1 MASGRCPRVSDLQ
14 RLTARVTG
22 RVQGVGYRWWVVD
35 TATRL
40 GLVGWVRNADDERAV
55 ELVAEGEPAPLD
67 ALESQLADGPGAAW
81 VDRVEASHG
90 PASGGMTR
98 FEIRR

>member
-1 MASGRCPRVSDLQ
+1 M
-14 RLTARVTG
+14 G

-35 TATRL
+35 AASRL
-40 GLVGWVRNADDERAV
+40 GLVGWVRNSDDERAV
-55 ELVAEGEPAPLD
+55 ELVAEGDASLLD
-67 ALESQLADGPGAAW
+67 TLEEQVGRGPGAAR
-81 VDRVEASHG
+81 VDRVEASRG

>member
-1 MASGRCPRVSDLQ
+1 VSEAQ
-14 RLTARVTG
+14 RLTAQVIG

-35 TATRL
+35 AASRL

-55 ELVAEGEPAPLD
+55 ELVAEGDASSLD
-67 ALESQLADGPGAAW
+67 ALETKLGEGPGSAW
-81 VDRVEASHG
+81 VDRVEATRG

>member
-1 MASGRCPRVSDLQ
+1 
-14 RLTARVTG
+14 
-22 RVQGVGYRWWVVD
+22 VVD

-67 ALESQLADGPGAAW
+67 ALQSQLPDGPGAAW
-81 VDRVEASHG
+81 VDRVEASRG

>member
-1 MASGRCPRVSDLQ
+1 MARGRRPRVSDPQ

-22 RVQGVGYRWWVVD
+22 RVQGVGYRWWVLD
-35 TATRL
+35 TARRV
-40 GLVGWVRNADDERAV
+40 GLVGWVRNADDERSV
-55 ELVAEGEPAPLD
+55 ELVAEGAPASLD
-67 ALESQLADGPGAAW
+67 ALEAQLVDGPGAAR
-81 VDRVEASHG
+81 VDRIEASRG

>member
-1 MASGRCPRVSDLQ
+1 MTATQ
-14 RLTARVTG
+14 RLTARIRG
-22 RVQGVGYRWWVVD
+22 RVQGVGYRWWAVD

-55 ELVAEGEPAPLD
+55 ELVAEGDPAALD
-67 ALESQLADGPGAAW
+67 ALLARLEGGPTGAVVDAVES
-81 VDRVEASHG
+81 DRG
-90 PASGGMTR
+90 PAAGGLQR

>member
-1 MASGRCPRVSDLQ
+1 
-14 RLTARVTG
+14 
-22 RVQGVGYRWWVVD
+22 VVD

-55 ELVAEGEPAPLD
+55 ELVAEGEAAPLETL
-67 ALESQLADGPGAAW
+67 ASQLDHGPGAAW
-81 VDRVEASHG
+81 VERVEASRG